1 MEATKEYNELKEWLV
16 LFLQHKNIFQKKIV
30 KIEEKEGFVI
40 VEYKDHLHYFAI
52 LPNIT
57 NVSFLDSYKDKHISI
72 ITYNTKDNLNTLISE
87 WSKLAEFSMLSVY
100 FVNPHSNTDKK
111 WIIYPFTHHRISEH
125 GALKLGLQTLFE
137 SVEEYRC

>member
-1 MEATKEYNELKEWLV
+1 MEATKEYQELKEWLV
-16 LFLQHKNIFQKKIV
+16 LFLQHKDIFQKKIV

-40 VEYKDHLHYFAI
+40 AEYKDHTHYFAI
-52 LPNIT
+52 IPKIT
-57 NVSFLDSYKDKHISI
+57 TFNFLDSYKDKHLSI
-72 ITYNTKDNLNTLISE
+72 IVYNTKDNLKSLISE
-87 WSKLAEFSMLSVY
+87 WSKLADFSMLSVY

-137 SVEEYRC
+137 SVEEFKG